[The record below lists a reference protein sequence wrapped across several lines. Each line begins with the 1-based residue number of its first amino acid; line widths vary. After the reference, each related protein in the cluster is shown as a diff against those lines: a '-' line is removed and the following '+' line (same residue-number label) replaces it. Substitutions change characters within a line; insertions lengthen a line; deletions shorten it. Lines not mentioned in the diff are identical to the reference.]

1 MSAASASGGFAN
13 RGFITASIMA
23 AALMQT
29 LDTTIANVALP
40 HIQGSVSA
48 SQDQITWVLTFY
60 IVAAAIMTPLT
71 GWLSDRFGRKAV
83 FLFSVAGFTIT
94 SGLCGAAQTL
104 GQIVAFRFFQG
115 IAGAALIPLAQS
127 TLLDINPP
135 ERYGQAMATFA
146 SAVVLGPI
154 LGPTL
159 GGWLTENYSWR
170 WCFFIN
176 VPVGAAAFAGTW
188 LFMPGKGHE
197 RPPRFDFFGF
207 ATVALAVAGLQ
218 LMLDRGQTNDWF
230 GSTETWVEAA
240 LTGLGA
246 YLFVIHTLTAKQPL
260 FSRELFRDGNFRTTL
275 IVSVFVMGSMYASM
289 ALVPAL
295 IQNFYGYPV
304 FHAGVIMMARGIGG
318 FLSMTI
324 AGRLVSRFDARYLMG
339 VGIVLVAASF
349 FIMSRFAPVMGAG
362 PLVVSGVVQGLAM
375 GLFFVPISTIGF
387 ATLPAHLRTQG
398 ATISNLIRNSGGSV
412 GISILQVTLVNNIQV
427 AHASLA
433 QHIQPTR
440 SAVQQIISGGGPGGP
455 GAGGLGGSEGPTA
468 AGLQMVNGMIARQA
482 AMIAYIDDFWIM
494 TVVTLCLLPLHLLL
508 RKPSTAAAP
517 PAAAMAD

>member
-1 MSAASASGGFAN
+1 MNAAAAGAN

-48 SQDQITWVLTFY
+48 SQDQVTWVLTFY

-71 GWLSDRFGRKAV
+71 GWLSDRLGRKTV
-83 FLFSVAGFTIT
+83 FLFSIAGFTIT
-94 SGLCGAAQTL
+94 SGLCGAAQSL
-104 GQIVAFRFFQG
+104 EQIVAFRFLQG

-176 VPVGAAAFAGTW
+176 VPIGAVAFAGTW
-188 LFMPGKGHE
+188 LFMPGRGHL
-197 RPPRFDFFGF
+197 RPPKFDFFGF
-207 ATVALAVAGLQ
+207 ATLALAVACLQ
-218 LMLDRGQTNDWF
+218 LMLDRGETNDWF
-230 GSTETWVEAA
+230 GSTETWVEAV
-240 LTGLGA
+240 LTALGA
-246 YLFVIHTLTAKQPL
+246 YLFIVHTATGKQPL
-260 FSRELFRDGNFRTTL
+260 FSRELFKDGNFRTTL
-275 IVSVFVMGSMYASM
+275 IVSIFIMGAMYASM
-289 ALVPAL
+289 ALVPSL

-304 FHAGVIMMARGIGG
+304 FHAGLIMMARGIGG
-318 FLSMTI
+318 FISMTVT
-324 AGRLVSRFDARYLMG
+324 GRLVSRFDARYLMG
-339 VGIVLVAASF
+339 VGVILVAASF
-349 FIMSRFAPVMGAG
+349 YIMSRFAPVMGSG
-362 PLVVSGVVQGLAM
+362 PMIWSGLVQGLAM
-375 GLFFVPISTIGF
+375 GLFFVPLSTIGF

-398 ATISNLIRNSGGSV
+398 ATISNLVRNSGGSV
-412 GISILQVTLVNNIQV
+412 GISILQVLLVNNMQV

-433 QHIQPTR
+433 QHILPGRT
-440 SAVQQIISGGGPGGP
+440 AVQQALPH
-455 GAGGLGGSEGPTA
+455 GANPTGLA
-468 AGLQMVNGMIARQA
+468 MINGAIARQA

-494 TVVTLCLLPLHLLL
+494 TIVTLCMLPLLLLL
-508 RKPSTAAAP
+508 RKPAKGGGPA
-517 PAAAMAD
+517 PAAALAD

>member
-1 MSAASASGGFAN
+1 MNAASAEVPAGN

-48 SQDQITWVLTFY
+48 SQDQVTWVLTFY

-71 GWLSDRFGRKAV
+71 GWLSDRFGRKTV
-83 FLFSVAGFTIT
+83 FLFSIAGFTIT
-94 SGLCGAAQTL
+94 SGLCGAAL
-104 GQIVAFRFFQG
+104 SLEQIVAFRFLQG
-115 IAGAALIPLAQS
+115 IAGAALIPLAQA

-176 VPVGAAAFAGTW
+176 VPIGAAALVGTW
-188 LFMPGKGHE
+188 LFMPGRGHLK
-197 RPPRFDFFGF
+197 PPRFDFFGF
-207 ATVALAVAGLQ
+207 ATLALAVGALQ

-230 GSTETWVEAA
+230 GSVETWVEAVLA
-240 LTGLGA
+240 ALGA
-246 YLFVIHTLTAKQPL
+246 YLFTIHTITGKAPL
-260 FSRELFRDGNFRTTL
+260 FSRELFKDGNFRTTL
-275 IVSVFVMGSMYASM
+275 IVSIFIMGAMYASM

-304 FHAGVIMMARGIGG
+304 FHAGLIMMARGVGG
-318 FLSMTI
+318 FISMTA
-324 AGRLVSRFDARYLMG
+324 AGRLVSRFDARHLMA
-339 VGIVLVAASF
+339 VGIILVAASF
-349 FIMSRFAPVMGAG
+349 YIMSRFAPVMGAG
-362 PLVVSGVVQGLAM
+362 PMIWSGLVQGLAM
-375 GLFFVPISTIGF
+375 GLFFVPLSTIGF
-387 ATLPAHLRTQG
+387 ATLPPHLRTQG

-412 GISILQVTLVNNIQV
+412 GISILQVLLVNNMQV
-427 AHASLA
+427 AHAGLA
-433 QHIQPTR
+433 QHIQPGRTP
-440 SAVQQIISGGGPGGP
+440 VQQMLPD
-455 GAGGLGGSEGPTA
+455 GPTSL
-468 AGLQMVNGMIARQA
+468 GLQMIDGLIARQA

-494 TVVTLCLLPLHLLL
+494 TIVTLCMLPLLLL
-508 RKPSTAAAP
+508 LKPSKSGGPA

>member
-1 MSAASASGGFAN
+1 MAGSSGGAVVN

-83 FLFSVAGFTIT
+83 FLFSVAGFTLT
-94 SGLCGAAQTL
+94 YGLCGMAQSL
-104 GQIVAFRFFQG
+104 GQIVAFRFLQG
-115 IAGAALIPLAQS
+115 IAGAALIPLAQA

-188 LFMPGKGHE
+188 LFMPGKGHAKA
-197 RPPRFDFFGF
+197 PKFDFFGF
-207 ATVALAVAGLQ
+207 ATLALAVACLQ

-230 GSTETWVEAA
+230 GSPETWIEAV

-246 YLFVIHTLTAKQPL
+246 YLFVIHTLTGKQPL

-275 IVSVFVMGSMYASM
+275 IVSIFVMGAMYASM
-289 ALVPAL
+289 ALVPGL
-295 IQNFYGYPV
+295 IQDFYGYPV
-304 FHAGVIMMARGIGG
+304 FHAGVIMMARGVGG
-318 FLSMTI
+318 FISMTA
-324 AGRLVSRFDARYLMG
+324 AGKLVSRFDARHLMAI
-339 VGIVLVAASF
+339 GIILVAASF

-362 PLVVSGVVQGLAM
+362 PLVISGLVQGLAM
-375 GLFFVPISTIGF
+375 GLFFVPLSTIGF
-387 ATLPAHLRTQG
+387 ATLPPHLRTQG
-398 ATISNLIRNSGGSV
+398 ATISNLVRNSGGSV
-412 GISILQVTLVNNIQV
+412 GISILQVLLVNNMQV

-433 QHIQPTR
+433 QHIQPT
-440 SAVQQIISGGGPGGP
+440 STAVQKMLPHGP
-455 GAGGLGGSEGPTA
+455 STT
-468 AGLQMVNGMIARQA
+468 GLQMINGLIARQA

-494 TVVTLCLLPLHLLL
+494 TVVTLCLLPLLLLL
-508 RKPSTAAAP
+508 RKPSKSAGGSP
-517 PAAAMAD
+517 PVMAD